1 MVSKSG
7 KLVTFRGTF
16 TATASGNYSAE
27 RIMLEDGDNTTAF
40 RLYEVYV
47 WSTDSVSSADGCMI
61 VSTMEGG
68 VTDYSVG
75 QQNAADNRQIGWA
88 SWSNTGSAGDRTIT
102 QALVDPDNIINED
115 LWLGAFNSS
124 SGSDAVN
131 YLIIAEKI
139 KINLNENLYTS
150 VRNRSQA

>member
-7 KLVTFRGTF
+7 KLVTFRGSF
-16 TATASGNYSAE
+16 TASTTGNYSAE
-27 RIMLEDGDNTTAF
+27 RIMLEDGDPKTAY
-40 RLYEVYV
+40 RIYEVYC
-47 WSTDSVSSADGCMI
+47 WSTDSVSSADGCLV

-68 VTDYSVG
+68 ITEYAVG
-75 QQNAADNRQIGWA
+75 QQDASDNRQIAWSA
-88 SWSNTGSAGDRTIT
+88 WSNTGSSGDRNIT

-124 SGSDAVN
+124 SGSDDVN

-139 KINLNENLYTS
+139 RINLNENLYTS